1 MSILHGVTR
10 NETKSCARSIWFRGI
25 LATTSVP
32 TVKANIARFM
42 MYEVGTRPKIKPVTT
57 AAQLPDNASDVL
69 RSSSK
74 RCLVWYDFHEEP

>member
-10 NETKSCARSIWFRGI
+10 NETKSCAQSSI

-69 RSSSK
+69 RSSSE